1 MVEVVD
7 RCTVVVLLG
16 VGQRL
21 LRVVGEVRHVLLI
34 FVVGVMSFVGH
45 RVVVLTVDSSV
56 VEGAV
61 VEVLGVVVG
70 VVVTV
75 LHLVMSVVMVGVV
88 VHGDVLRL
96 VQVRIQRQIVVDAQM
111 SILVVMLVHVLHI
124 VAVVHEFAVVRGIMV
139 Y

>member
-1 MVEVVD
+1 MEVVN
-7 RCTVVVLLG
+7 RCSIIVLLS
-16 VGQRL
+16 VRQRL
-21 LRVVGEVRHVLLI
+21 LGMVREVRHVLLI
-34 FVVGVMSFVGH
+34 LVVRVVSLVGQWVVILAVDASMVVRAVIEVLRVVG
-45 RVVVLTVDSSV
+45 
-56 VEGAV
+56 
-61 VEVLGVVVG
+61 G